1 MMGGLTAKNSVGPWG
16 AISGQHVAR
25 ARPEFGKSVDP
36 IQTRGAD
43 FAPHTTAN
51 PPDSKSYLRLWPGL
65 RPEVFSFYDL
75 GFESS

>member
-1 MMGGLTAKNSVGPWG
+1 MGGLTAKNSVGPWG

-43 FAPHTTAN
+43 FAPHT
-51 PPDSKSYLRLWPGL
+51 KSYLHLWLGF